1 VRKIAHVA
9 AFLGLRRFRSGVGT
23 LMRAVAKKVRTP
35 PPPRRV
41 QAPQRR
47 DTRKPKPSAA
57 APGRPPWVYM
67 AIGAAVAALIAA
79 AIVGVV
85 LLRDGGGSATKNA
98 ATNYN
103 NLPGIRKTKA
113 PWPVDYSTLADR
125 LAPLGL
131 TTLAGHSGLVEH
143 YHAHLDIFVDGK
155 KVSVPQLIGINPGA
169 GYLTELHTHD
179 ATGVVHIESQQ
190 QGDYTLGQFIAE
202 WGVYLDSRCLGAY
215 CNGLKWYVNGERQ
228 TGNPAGLVFKPHQEI
243 ALVIGKPPAKI
254 PSSYQFPAGE

>member
-1 VRKIAHVA
+1 MSRA
-9 AFLGLRRFRSGVGT
+9 GT

-47 DTRKPKPSAA
+47 DGRKPT
-57 APGRPPWVYM
+57 APGSAGARPPWAYL
-67 AIGAAVAALIAA
+67 AIGAAVAALVAA

-85 LLRDGGGSATKNA
+85 VLRDNGGSGTKTTA

-103 NLPGIRKTKA
+103 NLPGIRRTNA

-143 YHAHLDIFVDGK
+143 YHAHLDIYADGK

-202 WGVYLDSRCLGAY
+202 WGVYLNSRCLGAH

-228 TGNPAGLVFKPHQEI
+228 TGNPAGLVFRPHQEI

-254 PSSYQFPAGE
+254 PSSYKFPPGE